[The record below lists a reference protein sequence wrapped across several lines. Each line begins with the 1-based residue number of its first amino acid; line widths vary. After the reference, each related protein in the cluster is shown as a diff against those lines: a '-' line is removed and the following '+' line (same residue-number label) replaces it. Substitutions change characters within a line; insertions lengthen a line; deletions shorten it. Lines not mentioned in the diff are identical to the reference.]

1 MDSINTKTSQIFKNT
16 SRDIPTD
23 NELIQPMSQ
32 LYPTACFGYRKNY
45 QMQRFPLLY
54 QWLHVAQKDL

>member
-1 MDSINTKTSQIFKNT
+1 MDSINTKTSQNFKNT

-32 LYPTACFGYRKNY
+32 LYPTVCFGYRKNY

-54 QWLHVAQKDL
+54 Q